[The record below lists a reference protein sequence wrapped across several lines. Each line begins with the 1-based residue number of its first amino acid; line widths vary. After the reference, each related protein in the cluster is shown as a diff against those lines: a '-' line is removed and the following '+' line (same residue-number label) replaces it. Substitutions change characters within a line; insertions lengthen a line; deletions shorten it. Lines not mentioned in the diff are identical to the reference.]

1 MPNLRRRKGRTR
13 DVRVRDEDAGQRPV
27 RDDEPG
33 AGASGPGKRRARRLR
48 GRGLP
53 KLLLEPLDPHL
64 PARPGSLAAL
74 GPLRLSAAGAAVV
87 LAVSSTGHIAVLA
100 VLLAVLVAQ
109 PAAVG
114 AVLLAGIAVLERWG
128 TPSLDAVAGAQ
139 SVLGPGGIVGPE
151 AAAASAWFAA
161 LALVLAAPRLAGDDA
176 GPAGERAG
184 RRLPPG
190 GALVGALALGA
201 AAAAAVAG
209 PDFETG
215 GLLRLGAT
223 AGAVLV
229 AAVVSSLRWP
239 QVTAGLALAA
249 GIVAAALGVT
259 VATGRMG
266 L

>member
-1 MPNLRRRKGRTR
+1 M
-13 DVRVRDEDAGQRPV
+13 
-27 RDDEPG
+27 
-33 AGASGPGKRRARRLR
+33 
-48 GRGLP
+48 
-53 KLLLEPLDPHL
+53 
-64 PARPGSLAAL
+64 
-74 GPLRLSAAGAAVV
+74 
-87 LAVSSTGHIAVLA
+87 
-100 VLLAVLVAQ
+100 LLAVLVAQ

-114 AVLLAGIAVLERWG
+114 AVVLAGIAVLERWG

-161 LALVLAAPRLAGDDA
+161 LALVLASPRLAGNDA
-176 GPAGERAG
+176 SAATPERA
-184 RRLPPG
+184 RRRVPPG
-190 GALVGALALGA
+190 GALVAALALGT

-209 PDFETG
+209 PDFEAG
-215 GLLRLGAT
+215 GLVRLGAT
-223 AGAVLV
+223 AVAVLV

-249 GIVAAALGVT
+249 GIVAATLGGA